1 MCLFKITASVVCAVC
16 LVASRVQ
23 LFATPWTSLYRMPPD
38 SEAIP
43 WRRPSGNNKSEFS
56 SGTPSGMLA
65 VRHPMWSNKASW
77 RVSHHWWAQWRPSGE
92 PQFEKQ
98 ESTFL
103 PTPAPSS
110 LLCYSLVWY
119 SRKEPHLSS
128 KFGGLIWS
136 QCLTFLLRHWRKEHV
151 IPAFPKAEQETS
163 ITKLYFTWQSGK
175 AAPPLFFFKY
185 SCFFVL
191 LLRICRR
198 DISRAVGTLLSGI
211 SKMAFQTF
219 GQWLGI
225 WELISKMQIMV
236 PAIRN
241 VGQVVSDE

>member
-1 MCLFKITASVVCAVC
+1 MVQQRTLESESP
-16 LVASRVQ
+16 LVGP
-23 LFATPWTSLYRMPPD
+23 T
-38 SEAIP
+38 EAI
-43 WRRPSGNNKSEFS
+43 W
-56 SGTPSGMLA
+56 GTQVWETGKDNHSKL
-65 VRHPMWSNKASW
+65 
-77 RVSHHWWAQWRPSGE
+77 
-92 PQFEKQ
+92 
-98 ESTFL
+98 L
-103 PTPAPSS
+103 PTPVSGS

-136 QCLTFLLRHWRKEHV
+136 QRLTFLLRHWRKEHV
-151 IPAFPKAEQETS
+151 IPASPKAEQETS

-175 AAPPLFFFKY
+175 TAPPPFFQVLW
-185 SCFFVL
+185 FFVL

-198 DISRAVGTLLSGI
+198 DISRAVGTLLPGI

-241 VGQVVSDE
+241 IGQVVSE